1 MMKFTYHNCN
11 VKEDADVVIVGIP
24 DESGNFAAR
33 WGTSRGPKAIRK
45 ASKDR
50 LTFIRKGKTH
60 KILPERGLLVG
71 KLHDYGNL
79 KKKKIT
85 NFMEN
90 LSRKQFPV
98 LLGGDHSNT
107 ALAVA
112 GLQDRYKELGVV
124 YLDAHPDIVSSTENY
139 YGSVIH
145 DIRESK
151 VVNKKKVVEVGIR
164 SIEKEEERNLHKN
177 QIKFF
182 TAMDVTDQG
191 VAKIFSMIKRIM
203 GKTPVYL
210 SIDLDSI
217 DPAFAPGVDTPVPF
231 GLSSNDYLSLIK
243 MCARNLNLV
252 GFDIME
258 LSPRYDIQQ
267 RTAQIAARSIIE
279 ILASR

>member
-1 MMKFTYHNCN
+1 ML
-11 VKEDADVVIVGIP
+11 GIP
-24 DESGNFAAR
+24 DESGNFANR

-45 ASKDR
+45 ASRDR

-60 KILPERGLLVG
+60 KILPERGLLVS
-71 KLHDYGNL
+71 KLHDYGNV
-79 KKKKIT
+79 KKTKLT
-85 NFMEN
+85 DFMAN
-90 LSRKQFPV
+90 LSKKQFPV

-107 ALAVA
+107 ALAIA
-112 GLQDRYKELGVV
+112 GLQNKYKELGVL

-145 DIRESK
+145 DICKSK
-151 VVNKKKVVEVGIR
+151 IINKKKVVEVGIR
-164 SIEKEEERNLHKN
+164 SIEKEERKNLRKN
-177 QIKFF
+177 NIKFF
-182 TAMDVTDQG
+182 TALDITEQG
-191 VAKIFSMIKRIM
+191 IVRTFSMIKRIM
-203 GKTPVYL
+203 KKTPVYL

-231 GLSSNDYLSLIK
+231 GLSSNDYLSLVK
-243 MCARNLNLV
+243 MCARELNLI

-279 ILASR
+279 ILGSR